1 MRIRFGVAYGS
12 DKEKVREA
20 GIAAAA
26 AVKGTIN
33 DGRANR
39 KCGW

>member
-26 AVKGTIN
+26 VKGTIN